1 MIDCNVHGYNS
12 DEDEII
18 SYKVPSSPP
27 FKVLKIRQRASFH
40 AEEVCFYFGQDGAMD
55 LGRDILA
62 AAVKEQGNE
71 EGER

>member
-27 FKVLKIRQRASFH
+27 FKVLEIRQRASFH
-40 AEEVCFYFGQDGAMD
+40 AEEVCFYFGQGGAMD